1 MADREKLFEEF
12 APHTED
18 DWLKK
23 LEKELKG
30 KSVDELAQR
39 SGAEEIYIEPFF
51 TRVEE
56 HQKQQA
62 IKLAWLLSY
71 RADNTWQ
78 IIEDPKRQLKDYR
91 IDAAKY
97 HNKGANATQE
107 LAIAL
112 AKGNELL
119 SKGTS
124 IDAFLGKKVFHFAAG
139 NDFFLEIAKFRAFRL
154 LWANIVQQYKPSDEK
169 SYFAYVSA
177 STSLRDFSDTDEYT
191 NLLRATTQAMSA
203 LIGGADAVY
212 TVPFNAKTMETDFSK
227 RLSLNLHHLL
237 KHESKL
243 DKVVDAGGGSWYL
256 AKLTETLAQRAWAF
270 FQEIESKG
278 GYEKAKDYIESE
290 IERVSAIR
298 QQHIVSGKEIRVG
311 VNKYMQK
318 SEA

>member
-12 APHTED
+12 APHTEE
-18 DWLKK
+18 DWLKR

-30 KSVDELAQR
+30 ASVEALAQR
-39 SGAEEIYIEPFF
+39 SRAEEIYVEPFF

-62 IKLAWLLSY
+62 IKLSWLLSY
-71 RADNTWQ
+71 RKDNSWQ
-78 IIEDPKRQLKDYR
+78 IIENPAQKLREYT
-91 IDAAKY
+91 INAATY
-97 HNKGANATQE
+97 HNRGANATQE

-112 AKGNELL
+112 ALGNDLL
-119 SKGTS
+119 STGIS
-124 IDAFLGKKVFHFAAG
+124 VDSFIGKKIFYFAAG
-139 NDFFLEIAKFRAFRL
+139 NDFFLELAKLRAFRL
-154 LWANIVQQYKPSDEK
+154 LWANIVQQYQPSDFK

-203 LIGGADAVY
+203 VIGGADAIY
-212 TVPFNAKTMETDFSK
+212 TVPFNAKTAETGFSQ
-227 RLSLNLHHLL
+227 RLSINLHHLL
-237 KHESKL
+237 KYESKL
-243 DKVVDAGGGSWYL
+243 DKVVDAGAGSWYL
-256 AKLTETLAQRAWAF
+256 AKLTETLAQKAWAL

-278 GYEKAKDYIESE
+278 GYEQAKDFIESE
-290 IERVSAIR
+290 IERVVAIR
-298 QQHIVSGKEIRVG
+298 QEDISSGKEIRVG

>member
-12 APHTED
+12 APHTEE
-18 DWLKK
+18 DWLKR

-30 KSVDELAQR
+30 KSVDELAKR
-39 SGAEEIYIEPFF
+39 SNAEEIYIEPFF

-71 RADNTWQ
+71 RADNNWQ
-78 IIEDPKRQLKDYR
+78 IIEDPKLQLR
-91 IDAAKY
+91 EHLIDAAQY
-97 HNKGANATQE
+97 HNQGANAIQE

-112 AKGNELL
+112 AIGNELL

-124 IDAFLGKKVFHFAAG
+124 ADAFIGKKVFHFAAG
-139 NDFFLEIAKFRAFRL
+139 NDFFLEIAKLRAFRL
-154 LWANIVQQYKPSDEK
+154 LWANVVQQYKPADYK
-169 SYFAYVSA
+169 SYFAYISA
-177 STSLRDFSDTDEYT
+177 STSLRDFSDIDEYT

-203 LIGGADAVY
+203 VIGGADAVY
-212 TVPFNAKTMETDFSK
+212 TVPFNAKTAETGFSQ
-227 RLSLNLHHLL
+227 RLSINLHHLL

-256 AKLTETLAQRAWAF
+256 AKLTETLAQKAWAL

-278 GYEKAKDYIESE
+278 GFEQAHDFIASE
-290 IERVSAIR
+290 IDRVAATR
-298 QQHIVSGKEIRVG
+298 QQDIISGKEIRVG